1 MADIDKALPNEI
13 LDQLEIAN
21 EEEQLVGDV
30 QEEALG
36 NNEVEQVENED
47 GSVDINF
54 EPEANPTEGG
64 EGHYENLAE
73 FLPDNVLSSL
83 SSDLNSKYMDYTSS
97 RKEWEKTYI
106 QGLDLLGF
114 KYSQKTEPFQGA
126 SGVTHP
132 VLAEAVTQFQA
143 LAYKEL
149 LPADGPV
156 RTQVLGIPTAEKTD
170 QASRVKD
177 FMNYQ
182 IMDQMKE
189 YEPEFDSMLFHLPLS
204 GSTFKKVY
212 YDEMEQR
219 AVSKFVPADDLFV
232 PYTATSLDDAEAI
245 IHRVKIS
252 ENELKKQQVAGF
264 YKDVDLGKP
273 TAGESEVEKKERELE
288 GTSKSKEE
296 DIYTIL
302 ECHVDLDLEG
312 FEDANPETGEPSGI
326 KIPYIV
332 TLEEGSREILS
343 IKRNYE
349 VGDPFKKKVQYFVHF
364 KFLPGLGF
372 YGFGLI
378 HMIGGLSRTATSA
391 LRQLLDAG
399 TLSNLPAGFKQ
410 RGIRIRD
417 DAQSIQPGEFRDV
430 DAPGGNLRDSF
441 MMLPFKEPSQ
451 TLLALMG
458 TVVQAGQRFASIA
471 DMQVGDGNQQA
482 AVGTTVALLER
493 GSRTM
498 SAIHKRIYS
507 ALKNEFRLMARV
519 FKLYLPQEYPYDVVG
534 GQRMIK
540 QQDFDDRVDI
550 LPVADPNIF
559 SQTQRISLAQTELQ
573 LAQSNPQMHN
583 LYNAYRSM
591 YEALGVKNI
600 DSILMKPEQPQPK
613 DPALEH
619 IDALGSK
626 PFQAFPGQ
634 NHRSHITAH
643 LNFMSTNLARNNPV
657 VMASL
662 EKNIFEHISLMAQEQ
677 VELEFQKEMEQMQQM
692 QQQMQ
697 QMQQNPQMAQQA
709 QQNPQM
715 MQQMQMQNQQMQMQ
729 MQEMN
734 QKIESRKAELV
745 AEMMEEFMQEEQ
757 KITSQFDSDPIA
769 KLRSRELDIRAQENS
784 RKEKE
789 ANERMDLDK
798 MKAMMNQQN
807 QENKLEQNEE
817 LANLRADTSIEKTI
831 LGKTLPNSDSM
842 VPNISI
848 MRKG

>member
-1 MADIDKALPNEI
+1 MAEIDKALPNEPRK
-13 LDQLEIAN
+13 EITLPGQEQI
-21 EEEQLVGDV
+21 EETIIE
-30 QEEALG
+30 
-36 NNEVEQVENED
+36 EVESELQKPEDIETVENED

-54 EPEANPTEGG
+54 DPKAGSQEGG
-64 EGHYENLAE
+64 EDHYANLAE
-73 FLPDNVLSSL
+73 FLPDDVLDSL
-83 SSDLNSKYMDYTSS
+83 GSDLNQKYMDYSMS
-97 RKEWEKTYI
+97 RKDWEKTYT

-114 KYSQKTEPFQGA
+114 KYDQRTEPFQGA
-126 SGVTHP
+126 SGATHP

-149 LPADGPV
+149 LPAEGPV
-156 RTQVLGIPTAEKTD
+156 STQILGMQSPDKVQ
-170 QASRVKD
+170 QAGRVKD

-212 YDEMEQR
+212 YDEVEGR
-219 AVSKFVPADDLFV
+219 AVSKFVPADDLIV

-252 ENELKKQQVAGF
+252 ENDLIKQQVAGF
-264 YKDVDLGKP
+264 YRDVDIGKP
-273 TAGESEVEKKERELE
+273 SDKESDVEKKERELE
-288 GTSKSKEE
+288 GVSKTKN
-296 DIYTIL
+296 DDLYTLL
-302 ECHVDLDLEG
+302 ECHVNLDIEG
-312 FEDANPETGEPSGI
+312 FEDVNPQTNEPSGI
-326 KIPYIV
+326 KLPYIV

-343 IKRNYE
+343 IRRNYE
-349 VGDPFKKKVQYFVHF
+349 VGDPKKNKIQYFVHF

-378 HMIGGLSRTATSA
+378 HMIGGLSRTATAA

-399 TLSNLPAGFKQ
+399 TLSNLPAGFKM

-451 TLLALMG
+451 TLLQLMG
-458 TVVQAGQRFASIA
+458 VVVGAGQRFASIA

-507 ALKNEFRLMARV
+507 ALKNEFRLLARV

-540 QQDFDDRVDI
+540 QTDFDDRVDI

-573 LAQSNPQMHN
+573 LATSNPQMHN
-583 LYNAYRSM
+583 MYAAYRNM

-600 DSILMKPEQPQPK
+600 DQVLVKPQQPTPM

-619 IDALGSK
+619 IQALSGK
-626 PFQAFPGQ
+626 QFQAFPGQ
-634 NHRSHITAH
+634 DHRAHMTAH
-643 LNFMSTNLARNNPV
+643 LNFMATNMARNNPM

-677 VELEFQKEMEQMQQM
+677 IELEFRDELPQLQQM
-692 QQQMQ
+692 MQM
-697 QMQQNPQMAQQA
+697 A
-709 QQNPQM
+709 QQNPQL
-715 MQQMQMQNQQMQMQ
+715 QMQVQQLQ
-729 MQEMN
+729 
-734 QKIESRKAELV
+734 QKIEARKAVLI
-745 AEMMEEFMQEEQ
+745 AEMMEEFMEEEK
-757 KITSQFDSDPIA
+757 KITSQFDNDPIA
-769 KLRSRELDIRAQENS
+769 KLRSRELDLRAMENQ

-789 ANERMDLDK
+789 GKQRMDLDK
-798 MKAMMNQQN
+798 MRAMMNQQN
-807 QENKLEQNEE
+807 QEEKLEQNEE
-817 LANLRADTSIEKTI
+817 LAKLRADTSIEKTI
-831 LGKTLPNSDSM
+831 LSKTMPNADQM
-842 VPNISI
+842 MPDISI
-848 MRKG
+848 IRKGN